1 MLNVLRVVILIKWFW
16 VMFLKKLWLNVKV
29 YKVYLWR
36 DIKVLSVFVS
46 MGIIVVRFILFN
58 MFSLFFFGSVRREYL
73 FF

>member
-1 MLNVLRVVILIKWFW
+1 MLNVLWVVILIKWFW

-58 MFSLFFFGSVRREYL
+58 MFNLFIFWKC
-73 FF
+73 

>member
-36 DIKVLSVFVS
+36 DIKVLCVFVC
-46 MGIIVVRFILFN
+46 MGIIVVRFILFIIFN
-58 MFSLFFFGSVRREYL
+58 LFIFGSVRREYL

>member
-36 DIKVLSVFVS
+36 DIKVLSVFVC

-58 MFSLFFFGSVRREYL
+58 MFNLFIFGSDIREYL

>member
-1 MLNVLRVVILIKWFW
+1 MLYVLWVVILIKWFW
-16 VMFLKKLWLNVKV
+16 VMFLKKLWLNVEV

>member
-1 MLNVLRVVILIKWFW
+1 MLNVLWVVILIKWFW

-36 DIKVLSVFVS
+36 DIKVLSVFVC

-58 MFSLFFFGSVRREYL
+58 MFNLFIFGSDIREYL